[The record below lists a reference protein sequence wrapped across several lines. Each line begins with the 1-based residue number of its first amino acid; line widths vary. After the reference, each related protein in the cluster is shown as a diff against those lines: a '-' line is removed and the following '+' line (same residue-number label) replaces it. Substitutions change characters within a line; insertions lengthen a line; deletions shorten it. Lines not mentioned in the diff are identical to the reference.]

1 MPAMNNSDEKRAAQ
15 GLLLAYCLFILYGSF
30 IPFHF
35 NFDPNFVR
43 WRWSLFLTDSLHER
57 IAHASLS
64 DVVSNILLF
73 IPFGILR
80 MWLWSARVQGKRP
93 LLPTLVTAAY
103 GLIFGVVIES
113 GQTLSPG
120 RISSLLDALCNGLGA
135 FIGAIWGLV
144 LVRSFR
150 GSFKATLVHV
160 LRNQP
165 TLLLLGYLLLGVL
178 ANSYFPFDVTL
189 DVSAVWQ
196 NIKRSQ
202 LVPFQKGFHQ
212 YWFELLIEKG
222 AIFAGIG
229 YLVLTNLQRLWR
241 RYRSGPRLAP
251 VLRARLRHR
260 DRQSVLCRTS
270 ILCGECNDRRTRRA
284 PGDYSASE
292 SVGFVMGKT
301 SAGSGLVRA
310 CARLSNLS

>member
-15 GLLLAYCLFILYGSF
+15 GLLLAYCLFIVYGSF

-35 NFDPNFVR
+35 DFDPNFAR

-73 IPFGILR
+73 IPFGTLR
-80 MWLWSARVQGKRP
+80 MWLWSARVRGKRP
-93 LLPTLVTAAY
+93 LRPTLVTAAY

-120 RISSLLDALCNGLGA
+120 RISSLLEALCNGLGA

-165 TLLLLGYLLLGVL
+165 TLLLLCYLLLGVL

-189 DVSAVWQ
+189 DVSAV
-196 NIKRSQ
+196 
-202 LVPFQKGFHQ
+202 P
-212 YWFELLIEKG
+212 
-222 AIFAGIG
+222 A
-229 YLVLTNLQRLWR
+229 
-241 RYRSGPRLAP
+241 
-251 VLRARLRHR
+251 
-260 DRQSVLCRTS
+260 
-270 ILCGECNDRRTRRA
+270 
-284 PGDYSASE
+284 GDYVLKYTFNDLNSKKSSDIE
-292 SVGFVMGKT
+292 QRFK
-301 SAGSGLVRA
+301 LK
-310 CARLSNLS
+310 